1 MTCPDKQQKMHK
13 GAYYDDDDDDDDDD
27 DGQLVQQDG
36 ILKQNGVEK

>member
-1 MTCPDKQQKMHK
+1 MHK
-13 GAYYDDDDDDDDDD
+13 GAYYDDDD